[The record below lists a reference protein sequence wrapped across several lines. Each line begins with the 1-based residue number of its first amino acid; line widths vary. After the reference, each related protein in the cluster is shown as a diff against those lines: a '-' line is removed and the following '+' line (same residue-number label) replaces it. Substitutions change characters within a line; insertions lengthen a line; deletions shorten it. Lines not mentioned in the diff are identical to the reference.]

1 MPLPID
7 KLERLTE
14 MDSENPTLCFALGQ
28 AYLDAGRFAE
38 AAGALERAVALNPL
52 YTAAYWPLGKA
63 LEGAG
68 RVAEA
73 LATYERGIG
82 VGETTRDVIP
92 TQKMRARLK
101 RLRKP
106 QVGSGSEGISGS

>member
-14 MDSENPTLCFALGQ
+14 MDPEDPTLRFALGQ
-28 AYLDAGRFAE
+28 AYLDAGRFAD

-68 RVAEA
+68 RLTEA

-82 VGETTRDVIP
+82 VGETTKDVIP

-101 RLRKP
+101 RLRK
-106 QVGSGSEGISGS
+106 QHAGSGDEGVSGS

>member
-14 MDSENPTLCFALGQ
+14 MDPEDSTLHFALGL

-38 AAGALERAVALNPL
+38 AVGALERAVALNPL

-63 LEGAG
+63 QEGAG
-68 RVAEA
+68 RLAEA

-92 TQKMRARLK
+92 TQRMRARLR
-101 RLRKP
+101 RLKK
-106 QVGSGSEGISGS
+106 QQTGSDDGEVSGS

>member
-1 MPLPID
+1 MALPID

-14 MDSENPTLCFALGQ
+14 MDSENPTLHFALGQ

-68 RVAEA
+68 RLAEA

-106 QVGSGSEGISGS
+106 QAGSGDEGVSGS